1 MEDLKMNK
9 KTVRFIITAKADYV
23 SDDGQ
28 FGDKSLNCVANEILN
43 TMLKDDKFNDRFNFG
58 VEVPTEEQKKYPRKF
73 FDKSYLQNLRFEP
86 GVADEI
92 EQ

>member
-1 MEDLKMNK
+1 MTK
-9 KTVRFIITAKADYV
+9 KTVRFIITAKADYI
-23 SDDGQ
+23 SDDNQ
-28 FGDKSLNCVANEILN
+28 FGKESLNCIANEILN
-43 TMLKDDKFNDRFNFG
+43 TMMTKYNFNNRFNYG
-58 VEVPTEEQKKYPRKF
+58 VEDPTKEQIENPRKF